1 MEIESIC
8 KKMAE
13 DWIDGGGGPNL
24 FVVSISS
31 ICGYIDE
38 KREKGSTC
46 LSAMASTWWLNGGN
60 SQGFVENSDLI
71 LKLIKEGK

>member
-1 MEIESIC
+1 MEVESIC

-13 DWIDGGGGPNL
+13 DWIDGGCGPNL
-24 FVVSISS
+24 FEVSIST

-38 KREKGSTC
+38 KREGATC
-46 LSAMASTWWLNGGN
+46 LSVMANTWWLNGGD
-60 SQGFVENSDLI
+60 SQGFVENTDLI